1 MKRKN
6 LFLFANIVTPLFIG
20 LTIYLFCYRNT
31 YINSA
36 FENFLGLSFPY
47 LYFDNIIYQFIT
59 CWTCDILWS
68 YALTFSLFFCFK
80 DFKKGLL
87 FSSLL
92 SVSLSIIIEF
102 LQFGGYINGTFD
114 IWDIILE
121 ISAIFL
127 AVIIIKRS
135 FLK

>member
-6 LFLFANIVTPLFIG
+6 LFIFANIVIPLFIG

-36 FENFLGLSFPY
+36 FENFLGISFPY
-47 LYFDNIIYQFIT
+47 LYFDNFFYQFIT
-59 CWTCDILWS
+59 CWTCDILWA
-68 YALTFSLFFCFK
+68 YALTFSLFFYFK
-80 DFKKGLL
+80 DFKNSLL
-87 FSSLL
+87 FSGLL
-92 SVSLSIIIEF
+92 SISLSIIIEC
-102 LQFGGYINGTFD
+102 LQVCGYINGTFD
-114 IWDIILE
+114 IWDIVLE
-121 ISAIFL
+121 FSAIFL